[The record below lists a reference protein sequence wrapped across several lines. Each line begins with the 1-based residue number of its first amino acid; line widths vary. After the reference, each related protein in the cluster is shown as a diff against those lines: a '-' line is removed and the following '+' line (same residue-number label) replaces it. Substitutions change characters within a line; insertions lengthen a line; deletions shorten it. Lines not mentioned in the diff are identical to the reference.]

1 MQLGHWVP
9 KHVDRVHASDWIH
22 VETSGNDAQQQ
33 NPREEADKD
42 ALQKSQ

>member
-22 VETSGNDAQQQ
+22 MEISGNDAQQQ